1 LLAFGIQTPL
11 LFAGYL
17 FGFST
22 GSGVHHGSAG
32 AVGILAGLL
41 LLAAGIIGLVGS
53 ASGQRAAADHKGAA
67 PPAQ

>member
-1 LLAFGIQTPL
+1 
-11 LFAGYL
+11 
-17 FGFST
+17 
-22 GSGVHHGSAG
+22 
-32 AVGILAGLL
+32 VGILAGLL